1 MPAVHVT
8 KSIIIHAPLE
18 DIRTTLTDF
27 HQWRAWSPWLIMEPE
42 ATLTVAQDNRSYSWE
57 GKRVGSGNMHLLTDT
72 PNGRIDY
79 KLNFIAPWKS
89 TADVQFLLEP
99 SGDGVKVS
107 WVMDSTLPFF
117 MFWMK
122 KMMIAYIGMDYE
134 RGLRM
139 LKEIVEDKEI
149 QSSLDFKGASQLPAT
164 TYIGVKTSCLQDDMS
179 SSMESAFKSLE
190 VFLADSPGLACGDPF
205 SIYHKWGMVKGD
217 VTYTSAIPVKA
228 VPAHLPSH
236 FVKGEM
242 PAIDVYTIRHVGSY
256 EHLGNAW
263 STLYNMQRS
272 KEIKCAKGIHPFEVY
287 RNDPA
292 QVERKSLIT
301 DVNFPLKL

>member
-8 KSIIIHAPLE
+8 KSININASVD
-18 DIRTTLTDF
+18 DIYNVLTDF
-27 HQWRAWSPWLIMEPE
+27 DQWRAWSPWLIMDPE
-42 ATLTVAQDNRSYSWE
+42 ATLTVADDKRSYSWE
-57 GKRVGSGNMHLLTDT
+57 GKRVGSGNMSLLSEGNNTC
-72 PNGRIDY
+72 IDY
-79 KLNFIAPWKS
+79 KLNFITPWKS
-89 TADVQFLLEP
+89 TADVQFILEP
-99 SGDGVKVS
+99 SENDVKVS
-107 WVMDSTLPFF
+107 WVMNSKLPFF

-139 LKEIVEDKEI
+139 LKEIIEDKEI
-149 QSSLDFKGASQLPAT
+149 KSTLDFKGVSKLPAT
-164 TYIGVKTSCLQDDMS
+164 KYIGVKTTCHQDDMP
-179 SSMESAFKSLE
+179 SSMEAAFKSLE
-190 VFLADSPGLACGDPF
+190 AFLADSPDLTNGDQF
-205 SIYHKWGMVKGD
+205 SIYHKWGMVKRE
-217 VTYTSAIPVKA
+217 VTYTSGIPVKA
-228 VPAHLPSH
+228 IPAHLPSH

-242 PAIDVYTIRHVGSY
+242 PDINVYTLRHVGAY

-292 QVERKSLIT
+292 EVESKSLIT
-301 DVNFPLKL
+301 DVNFPLKT